1 MSEQGAVTT
10 AIRLTIDGRE
20 VEVPAGTS
28 IWDAARAAG
37 VEIPV
42 LCHDPRLP
50 PVGVCRVCLV
60 DVGEKKLAASCV
72 REASDGMTVTTRNE
86 KIDACRKGLAELLLS
101 DYPADSESGSKTQS
115 DELLALAAEYG
126 VEWPPASE
134 NGDRTAPVAGIPS
147 GTGRP
152 TASPGSPPSL
162 PTSRGCG
169 PGSA

>member
-1 MSEQGAVTT
+1 MNEQDALTT

-20 VEVPAGTS
+20 VEVPAGTT
-28 IWDAARAAG
+28 IWEAARAGG

-101 DYPADSESGSKTQS
+101 DYPADSRYPIRKR
-115 DELLALAAEYG
+115 
-126 VEWPPASE
+126 PPH
-134 NGDRTAPVAGIPS
+134 RPVLSRHPG
-147 GTGRP
+147 G
-152 TASPGSPPSL
+152 SPGLHSV
-162 PTSRGCG
+162 
-169 PGSA
+169 